1 MFPQHFPQDHR
12 AYVREELEL
21 RQKRRPAY
29 SMRAFAR
36 DLEVSPS
43 FLCEF
48 LAGRQGLSRERTV
61 WIAEKLKLTAEQ
73 AEHFQDLIEAKFALN
88 ADKKKLAKFRAQQR
102 NRNSDSHLSLENFHL
117 IADWYHFALLEILGV
132 PGPQKSM
139 KQIARLIDVPEA
151 DLKEASA
158 RLLRLGLLK
167 KDGDRLTPVD
177 DTTSAGGEIPD
188 RAIRLSH
195 QQTLAMHAAAVD
207 RKEYTERENVSVT
220 FSIAA
225 QDWPKLRKEI
235 QQSVMNVVARFAGVE
250 APKDQVVSLGLQA
263 ITLLDLETSPKA
275 EV

>member
-12 AYVREELEL
+12 AYVRQELEL

-61 WIAEKLKLTAEQ
+61 WIAEKLKLTSEQ
-73 AEHFQDLIEAKFALN
+73 SEHFHDLVESKFALR
-88 ADKKKLAKFRAQQR
+88 AEKKKLAKFRAQQR
-102 NRNSDSHLSLENFHL
+102 ARNSDSHLSLEKFHL
-117 IADWYHFALLEILGV
+117 IADWYHFALLEILGAA
-132 PGPQKSM
+132 GPARTM
-139 KQIARLIDVPEA
+139 KQISKLLDVPETE
-151 DLKEASA
+151 LKAA
-158 RLLRLGLLK
+158 ATRLQRLGLLK
-167 KDGDRLTPVD
+167 KDGDRLVPVD
-177 DTTSAGGEIPD
+177 DNTSVGDEVPA

-250 APKDQVVSLGLQA
+250 APKDQVVSLALQA
-263 ITLLDLETSPKA
+263 ITLLDLETPPKA
-275 EV
+275 DL